1 MSSLFYPPGQL
12 SLLPSAGREMSTGQ
26 RAVRDALRLEYK
38 GRMAHS
44 IRG

>member
-1 MSSLFYPPGQL
+1 
-12 SLLPSAGREMSTGQ
+12 MSTGQ